1 MIGPPR
7 RTDADPHTGPGRIG
21 DAMSRYRIS
30 KYDPSSR
37 DERGY
42 FTGEDWTSFSD
53 IGKEYHGT
61 VLTDLQ
67 YAAVEAKYID
77 AVTTVLRQNRIHTMI
92 VKKLE
97 KRSSPAALKEMLGRC
112 HLPFPPSDTAFV
124 SRIKEGARLDMAEI
138 EKAVKLVLR
147 DCFWCELSSET
158 GDATVEFGYD
168 YYIYLQGVTIDAD
181 TIASFRS
188 EGIYIESL

>member
-1 MIGPPR
+1 MN
-7 RTDADPHTGPGRIG
+7 
-21 DAMSRYRIS
+21 RYRIS
-30 KYDPSSR
+30 KYDPSFR

-77 AVTTVLRQNRIHTMI
+77 AVTTVLCQNQVHTMI
-92 VKKLE
+92 VGKLE

-112 HLPFPPSDTAFV
+112 HLPFPPSDAAFV
-124 SRIKEGARLDMAEI
+124 SRIKDGAHLDMAEI